1 MDVEASQAPI
11 LEIAHVLFTDI
22 VAYSTLPVDKQR
34 KAVRNLQ
41 EAITGTSDYGRFLH
55 RDQLIVLPTG
65 DGAALVFFRDVEAP
79 VRCAL
84 ELAARLQSDAQ
95 MRVRMGIHTGPVYR
109 VADINANRNVAGG
122 GINIA
127 QRVMDVGDAGHI
139 LVSKTVAEMLS
150 EVSTWRE
157 RLHDL
162 GEAEVKHGAH
172 VHLYNLYT
180 ETAGNPGI
188 PTRLSGSSGRAAA
201 RRLSESSGRPTSLDP
216 GLLIAHYRITQRV
229 GGGGMGVVYEAE
241 DVRLGRRVA
250 LKFLPEH
257 LLEDPQAIER
267 FQREARAASALNHPN
282 ICTVY
287 DVGEHDRLY
296 YIAMELL
303 EGSTVRSIIQQGA
316 ATLKRVVRWGVQ
328 ITDALASAHDKGI
341 VHRDLKPTNIF
352 VTFRDD
358 VKILDF
364 GLAKITLAQGAST
377 DERATELT
385 QPGMQLGT
393 IAYMSP
399 EQARGEVVDA
409 RSDLFSVGMVLY
421 ELLTGKSP
429 FPGDT
434 PAVITDGIMNRL
446 PVDIVEQNPEV
457 PLALQDVIERALQKH
472 PEDRYQS
479 AHLMHHDL
487 EELNSL
493 LFSDAS
499 KEALKKLESKRRKH
513 HRSGSQRA
521 AAVARVAGAP
531 QAAPASR
538 SMEAA
543 KRPARFKAALAIV
556 TAVLIVV
563 GGTALYLLTQAG
575 HKLADKDT
583 IVLSDFTNT
592 TGDPLFDDALKQ
604 GLAVQ
609 LEQSPFLSLISEH
622 KVNDTLRMMGRS
634 SEDRLTPAVTRE
646 VCQRTG
652 STIMLTGSI
661 SGLGNDY
668 VIGLQA
674 VNCASGEVVAE
685 TQQKA
690 AGKDAILKT
699 LNDATNTMRGKLGES
714 VSSLKKYGTS
724 LEQATT
730 PSLEALQ
737 AFSMGK
743 KISLAQGINA
753 SLPFYKG
760 AVELDPNFARAY
772 LALGLSYENV
782 NQPGLAAENTRKAYE
797 LRDKVT
803 EREKFAIEAGYYLIT
818 TGELEKAEQTY
829 RQWGQTYPRD
839 PVPYED
845 LGFVYSVLG
854 DREKALDADR
864 EATRLNPDNG
874 INYANLGVAHVNFNR
889 LDDAAAAYT
898 EAEKRGLKAEVLLWD
913 RYLLAFLKEDPAQM
927 AQIAASATGN
937 RGMEHT
943 LLFAQSDTAA
953 WYGKYKDARSLTQ
966 RAILMADQNGSK
978 ETAAIYRAAGALRE
992 AGTGNTG
999 KARADAKAALNAS
1012 SNQDVRSISALA
1024 LACSGDTA
1032 QAERVA
1038 GELDKEHPLNTLVQ
1052 KYWLPSI
1059 RAAIALQH
1067 KEPERA
1073 IDLLKVTTPF
1083 ELSQPTQANVFLIP
1097 VYLRG
1102 QSYLMLRKGKAAATE
1117 FQKFIDY
1124 RGLVANFPWASLARL
1139 ELARAQAI
1147 EADRDPSARSKARE
1161 SYLEFLN
1168 LWKEADPDIPA
1179 FKQAKTE
1186 FAKI

>member
-22 VAYSTLPVDKQR
+22 VAYSALPVDKQR
-34 KAVRNLQ
+34 KAVRHLQ
-41 EAITGTSDYGRFLH
+41 EAITGTSDYGRFLP

-79 VRCAL
+79 VRCAI

-95 MRVRMGIHTGPVYR
+95 LRVRMGIHTGPVYR

-180 ETAGNPGI
+180 ETAGNPNI
-188 PTRLSGSSGRAAA
+188 PTRLSGSSGRPAA

-303 EGSTVRSIIQQGA
+303 EGSTVRSIIQQRA

-328 ITDALASAHDKGI
+328 ITDALATAHDKGI

-364 GLAKITLAQGAST
+364 GLAKITLAQSGST

-399 EQARGEVVDA
+399 EQARGEAVDA

-434 PAVITDGIMNRL
+434 PAVITDGIMNRV
-446 PVDIVEQNPEV
+446 PVDIVERNPEV
-457 PLALQDVIERALQKH
+457 PLALQDVIERALQKR

-487 EELNSL
+487 EALSSL

-499 KEALKKLESKRRKH
+499 KEALKKLESRRRKQY
-513 HRSGSQRA
+513 RSASHRA
-521 AAVARVAGAP
+521 AAAP
-531 QAAPASR
+531 AVTASR
-538 SMEAA
+538 SAGMAH
-543 KRPARFKAALAIV
+543 RSARFKAALAIV
-556 TAVLIVV
+556 TAVLMVA
-563 GGTALYLLTQAG
+563 GGIGLYLLTQRG
-575 HKLADKDT
+575 HQLTDRDT

-622 KVNDTLRMMGRS
+622 KVNDTLKMMGRS
-634 SEDRLTPAVTRE
+634 PEDRLTPAVTRE

-661 SGLGNDY
+661 SGLGKDY
-668 VIGLQA
+668 VVGLQA

-685 TQQKA
+685 TQQEA
-690 AGKDAILKT
+690 AGKDAVLRA
-699 LNDATNTMRGKLGES
+699 LNQATNTMRGKLGES

-760 AVELDPNFARAY
+760 AVELDPKFARAY
-772 LALGLSYENV
+772 LALGLSYEDV

-797 LRDKVT
+797 LRDKVS
-803 EREKFAIEAGYYLIT
+803 ERERFAIEAGYYLMA
-818 TGELEKAEQTY
+818 TGELEKAEQAY

-874 INYANLGVAHVNFNR
+874 VNYANLGVAHVNFNR
-889 LDDAAAAYT
+889 LDDAAAAYN
-898 EAEKRGLKAEVLLWD
+898 EAEKRGLKAEILLWN
-913 RYLLAFLKEDPAQM
+913 RYLLAFLKNDPAQM
-927 AQIAASATGN
+927 AQLAASATGT

-953 WYGKYKDARSLTQ
+953 WYGKYKDARTLTQ
-966 RAILMADQNGSK
+966 RASLMADQNGSK

-992 AGTGNTG
+992 AGAGDTDE
-999 KARADAKAALNAS
+999 ARADAKAALHTS

-1024 LACSGDTA
+1024 LACAGDTQ
-1032 QAERVA
+1032 QADKLA
-1038 GELDKEHPLNTLVQ
+1038 GELDKAHPLSTLVQ

-1073 IDLLKVTTPF
+1073 IELLKVTVPF

-1102 QSYLMLRKGKAAATE
+1102 QSYLMMRDGRAAAGE

-1139 ELARAQAI
+1139 QMARAQAI
-1147 EADRDPSARSKARE
+1147 EAGNNPSARGKARE

-1168 LWKEADPDIPA
+1168 LWNEADPDIPI
-1179 FKQAKTE
+1179 FKQAKVE
-1186 FAKI
+1186 FAKV